1 MAGKEV
7 KKEVRKTGFFRHWIV
22 RNLLAAFVVIV
33 LLIVGAVVFLNVV
46 TKHNQELVVP
56 DLSNLSVE
64 EADSVLKQA
73 MMRIDVTDSVFVRR
87 MKRGAVYRQNPVP
100 GSKVKSGRR
109 ISVTI
114 NAVNPKEITMPNL
127 IGYSTRQAKVELLS
141 RGLVLGKLIYVQ
153 DMATNNVLRQIHG
166 NREIEPGVM
175 IESGAVV
182 DLVVGLNSLDNMTYV
197 PYLGGLRNMSAV
209 EAVHDHSLN
218 VGSLNF
224 DETVKDYE
232 DSLNAVVYRQVPEA
246 CDTIAVNMGDE
257 VELYLTLDITRVPVR
272 EVETEEEAEL
282 TEEL

>member
-46 TKHNQELVVP
+46 TKHNQEFVVP